1 MPKLNRAS
9 LLQVVCMLCAI
20 PVSAHATVDA
30 VARWKIFDSGSS
42 PDTCSVV
49 HDIQTGYNGTPV
61 GCSTSTNFS
70 SDNPR
75 NSNNG
80 TSYDLHG
87 TSYIMGGMYG
97 MFEADNTTYS
107 YDAYAGSRTITA
119 WVKLGDLPNDG
130 KDKAV
135 VYLGRDSGGG
145 GGACS
150 GTPGA
155 CSGFHL
161 VVGHDGT
168 VIFGTAQ
175 GGAIISTISGT
186 CPTIEGDDWHFL
198 VGIYSEDGNNA
209 NDGDDTYIYIDNVLC
224 GHGNM
229 ATVPNTYVGS
239 DSKFAIGTV
248 VNPSSNGEHDSG
260 SRFAGK
266 VDDARVFD
274 RTMGSVER
282 TALWN
287 SGANGG
293 AD

>member
-1 MPKLNRAS
+1 MLKLNRARLLWTVGVLSS
-9 LLQVVCMLCAI
+9 LPL
-20 PVSAHATVDA
+20 SAHATVDA
-30 VARWKIFDSGSS
+30 VARWKIYDSGSS

-49 HDIQTGYNGTPV
+49 HDIQTSYNGTPV
-61 GCSTSTNFS
+61 GCSASTNFS

-97 MFEADNTTYS
+97 MLAADNTTYG
-107 YDAYAGSRTITA
+107 YDGYTGSRTITA
-119 WVKLGDLPNDG
+119 WVKVGTLPNDG

-135 VYLGRDSGGG
+135 AYLGRDSGGG
-145 GGACS
+145 GSACS
-150 GTPGA
+150 GSPGA

-161 VVGHDGT
+161 VVGHDGS

-175 GGAIISTISGT
+175 GGAIISSLST
-186 CPTIEGDDWHFL
+186 CSSIEGNSWHFL
-198 VGIYSEDGNNA
+198 VGVYSQDDNND

-229 ATVPNTYVGS
+229 ATVPNTYVGA
-239 DSKFAIGTV
+239 DSKFSIGTV

-260 SRFAGK
+260 SRFGGK

-287 SGANGG
+287 AGGNGG